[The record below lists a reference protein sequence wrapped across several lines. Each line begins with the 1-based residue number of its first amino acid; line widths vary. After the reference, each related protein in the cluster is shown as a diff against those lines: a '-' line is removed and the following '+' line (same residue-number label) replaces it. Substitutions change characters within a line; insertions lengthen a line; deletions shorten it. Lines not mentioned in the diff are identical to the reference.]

1 MTIRTIEL
9 TEATQSL
16 AAYAQ
21 DIATGPLV
29 LTINGQPI
37 AALIALSNVDLETMT
52 LSQDPEFLALIE
64 CSRARQEQEGGL
76 SSDELRRRLGL
87 SSRQS

>member
-1 MTIRTIEL
+1 MTTRTIEL

-21 DIATGPLV
+21 DIAAGPLV

-37 AALIALSNVDLETMT
+37 AALVAVSNADLETIT
-52 LSQDPEFLALIE
+52 LSQDPAFLALIE
-64 CSRARQEQEGGL
+64 RSRERQHQEGGL
-76 SSDELRRRLGL
+76 SSDEVRRRLGL
-87 SSRQS
+87 SKQEG

>member
-1 MTIRTIEL
+1 M
-9 TEATQSL
+9 
-16 AAYAQ
+16 
-21 DIATGPLV
+21 

-37 AALIALSNVDLETMT
+37 AALIALSNADLETMT

-64 CSRARQEQEGGL
+64 RSRARQEQEGGL

-87 SSRQS
+87 SSRQG

>member
-9 TEATQSL
+9 VDATQSL
-16 AAYAQ
+16 ATYIQ

-29 LTINGQPI
+29 LTINGQPV
-37 AALIALSNVDLETMT
+37 AALVALDNADLETIT
-52 LSQDPEFLALIE
+52 LSQDPAFLALIE
-64 CSRARQEQEGGL
+64 QSRERQQREGGL

-87 SSRQS
+87 SAHHA